1 MNTGRSITFP
11 EIQTMPIPQ
20 EIQEEIETF
29 EDEVKRLQAGDV
41 TGDLFKPFR
50 LQYGIYGQRQPD
62 VQMVRIKIPFGGLTA
77 NQMRRVAELAEI
89 YGTGVGHVTTRQ
101 DIQLHFVPLP
111 QISTVMRKLEE
122 VGLTTREA
130 CANTVRN
137 VTACHLAGVC
147 QGEVFDVTPYA
158 NTVAQHLLRNPLNQ
172 SLPRKFKIAFSGC
185 NHDCALTPIHDVG
198 LLAKKTWDGTI
209 GFRMTVGGGL
219 GAAPRV
225 AHLLREF
232 VPMDDLIPSIEAV
245 IKVFDNLGNR
255 KNRSKARM
263 KFVIEK
269 LGFDEFK
276 RRWETA
282 YKEMFGVTPDYQ
294 TIEGP
299 EILDCRGTHLPYGET
314 SEAKPAHPPLKLIPH
329 ADPAPL
335 IMPTKNGGTGN
346 GGHPNG
352 DSNSSFATWR
362 RTNVVKQRQDGFS
375 AAVLRLPT
383 GDITAGQ
390 MLLVADL
397 AERYSNGNVR
407 TTIGQNLIIRWV
419 SDDQLEAFYEE
430 LNAHGLGQPG
440 ANKTEDIVACP
451 GTDTCGLGITSSK
464 GVARALAEVFPP
476 GQVPEDLKGTTIHI
490 SGCHNSCAQHHISTI
505 GLHGVGKRVGDHIA
519 PVYELHLGG
528 RINGTA
534 EVGQM
539 TIKLPA
545 KNVPAAI
552 SHLLDVYRRDRQQ
565 ADSLHAFTESLHSF
579 LKRTGKAAL
588 KEELIGHSI
597 LPSYAEDP
605 SYYFDWEAEEEF
617 TLEDLGPGECAGG
630 AIEMIDNRILE
641 AEQEL
646 YQARILAEKHQYAMA
661 INKSYRAVVAGAKA
675 LLVTEGIDPNTDAD
689 TLAEFDQFADRQNGL
704 IPQMYRGMA
713 RTISD
718 LGTKENSAEFTN
730 DKMDFAKGFVEHCRK
745 LTEAMDQDLK
755 LNVPEEDQAATEP
768 DPATTAAHSE
778 PAQDVTVLD
787 LRGVMCPLN
796 YVKTKLKLETMD
808 DGERLEV
815 WLDAGEPIKNV
826 PMSLRNDGHKVL
838 GENPLEEDEQH
849 FKVLVEKVEG

>member
-1 MNTGRSITFP
+1 MSTGRSTTFP
-11 EIQTMPIPQ
+11 DIQTLPIPQ

-41 TGDLFKPFR
+41 TLDLFKPFR
-50 LQYGIYGQRQPD
+50 LQYGIYGQRQAD
-62 VQMVRIKIPFGGLTA
+62 VQMVRIKIPFGGMTS
-77 NQMRRVAELAEI
+77 NQVRRVAELAET
-89 YGTGVGHVTTRQ
+89 YATGVGHVTTRQ

-158 NTVAQHLLRNPLNQ
+158 NTVARHLLRNPLNQ

-198 LLAKKTWDGTI
+198 LLAKKAEDGTI
-209 GFRMTVGGGL
+209 GFRMVVGGGL
-219 GAAPRV
+219 GAAPRI

-276 RRWETA
+276 RRWEAA
-282 YKEMFGVTPDYQ
+282 YEEMFG
-294 TIEGP
+294 
-299 EILDCRGTHLPYGET
+299 
-314 SEAKPAHPPLKLIPH
+314 AKPAHPPMNLLPH

-335 IMPTKNGGTGN
+335 IMPAKNGGNGNGNGNGN
-346 GGHPNG
+346 GGHPEG
-352 DSNSSFATWR
+352 TSPFATWR

-390 MLLVADL
+390 MLVVADL

-419 SDDQLEAFYEE
+419 ADEQLEAFHEE
-430 LNAHGLGQPG
+430 LAAHGLAQPG

-528 RINGTA
+528 RVNGTA
-534 EVGQM
+534 EVGHM

-545 KNVPAAI
+545 KNVPAAV
-552 SHLLDVYRRDRQQ
+552 SHLLDVYRRDRQEG
-565 ADSLHAFTESLHSF
+565 ESLHTF
-579 LKRTGKAAL
+579 LKRAGKNAL

-597 LPSYAEDP
+597 LPSFDDDP
-605 SYYFDWEAEEEF
+605 SYYFDWEAEAEF

-689 TLAEFDQFADRQNGL
+689 TLEEFDQFADRQNGL
-704 IPQMYRGMA
+704 IPQTYRGLA
-713 RTISD
+713 RTVSD
-718 LGTKENSAEFTN
+718 LGTKDNSAEFTN
-730 DKMDFAKGFVEHCRK
+730 QKMAFAKGFVEHCRK
-745 LTEAMDQDLK
+745 LTEAVGEDLK
-755 LNVPEEDQAATEP
+755 LGLAEEGQDAVAEPVAA
-768 DPATTAAHSE
+768 E

-796 YVKTKLKLETMD
+796 YVKTKLKLEMMD
-808 DGERLEV
+808 EGERLEV

-838 GENPLEEDEQH
+838 GEDPLEADEQH

>member
-1 MNTGRSITFP
+1 MKTRSNG
-11 EIQTMPIPQ
+11 
-20 EIQEEIETF
+20 
-29 EDEVKRLQAGDV
+29 LQAGDV
-41 TGDLFKPFR
+41 TLDLFKPFR
-50 LQYGIYGQRQPD
+50 LQYGIYGQRQAD
-62 VQMVRIKIPFGGLTA
+62 VQMVRIKIPFGGMTA
-77 NQMRRVAELAEI
+77 NQVRRVAELAET
-89 YGTGVGHVTTRQ
+89 YATGVGHVTTRQ

-111 QISTVMRKLEE
+111 QVSTVMRKLEE

-158 NTVAQHLLRNPLNQ
+158 NTVARHLLRNPLNQ

-185 NHDCALTPIHDVG
+185 NHDCAMTPIHDVG
-198 LLAKKTWDGTI
+198 LLAKKTEDGTI
-209 GFRMTVGGGL
+209 GFRMVVGGGL
-219 GAAPRV
+219 GAAPRI

-269 LGFDEFK
+269 LGFEEFK
-276 RRWETA
+276 RRWEEA
-282 YKEMFGVTPDYQ
+282 YADMFG
-294 TIEGP
+294 
-299 EILDCRGTHLPYGET
+299 
-314 SEAKPAHPPLKLIPH
+314 AKPAHAPLNLLPH

-335 IMPTKNGGTGN
+335 IMPSKHGANGN
-346 GGHPNG
+346 GGHP
-352 DSNSSFATWR
+352 DASSFTTWR

-383 GDITAGQ
+383 GDITAEQ

-419 SDDQLEAFYEE
+419 PDGQLEAFYQE
-430 LNAHGLGQPG
+430 LDANGLSQPG

-552 SHLLDVYRRDRQQ
+552 SHLLAVYRRDRLWE
-565 ADSLHAFTESLHSF
+565 ADGLHASGESLHAFI
-579 LKRTGKAAL
+579 KRTGKAAL

-597 LPSYAEDP
+597 LPSYADDS
-605 SYYFDWEAEEEF
+605 SYYFDWEADEEF

-704 IPQMYRGMA
+704 IPQTYRGLA
-713 RTISD
+713 RTVSD
-718 LGTKENSAEFTN
+718 LGTKDNSAEFTN
-730 DKMDFAKGFVEHCRK
+730 RKMAFAKGFVEHCRK
-745 LTEAMDQDLK
+745 LTEAVGEDLK
-755 LNVPEEDQAATEP
+755 LGTAEESQAEPEPAALP
-768 DPATTAAHSE
+768 SE
-778 PAQDVTVLD
+778 PVQDVTVLD

-796 YVKTKLKLETMD
+796 YVKTKLKLEMMD

-838 GENPLEEDEQH
+838 GEDPLEADEQH